1 MVIGT
6 GSAMA
11 WLSVSGLQ
19 AQAPMLKN
27 MGGEPPGF
35 AFRSRA
41 GGFDILEH
49 CRGLGLG
56 AVRMSLPVDR
66 SSRRSV
72 SCARR
77 STGYGM
83 RLIISLPTPKETGA
97 LPQYEAG
104 VRAASELGAVTTHAS
119 FTARRYEEFD
129 SFDAFKASFER
140 HQKSVELAEPV
151 LRKYKMKLAI
161 ENHKGWRAAEHVAW
175 IKRVGSE
182 YVGACYDFGNNIAL
196 CEDPAETFK
205 LLAPV
210 TIYASFKDMAV
221 APYDEGFL
229 LSEMALGE
237 GMLDIT
243 GHGQSSPAE
252 GSEHDLRARDDHA
265 RAAEDSRLHEEVLG
279 DVRRH
284 LQPAARPRPRARSR
298 NRAHD
303 AAEDAA
309 DAHRRLEPG
318 RRIEARRRHD
328 QSFDRLRAEEFVALV
343 SSGGTS
349 SPGPLYTLARRD
361 PAPRSA
367 RVAHSL
373 SLVRADYE
381 MASSPD

>member
-1 MVIGT
+1 MT
-6 GSAMA
+6 RREMLASTSSTLAY
-11 WLSVSGLQ
+11 LSVAGFQ

-56 AVRMSLPVDR
+56 AVRMSLPSTDPAAIRELRKKVD
-66 SSRRSV
+66 S
-72 SCARR
+72 
-77 STGYGM
+77 YGM
-83 RLIISLPTPKETGA
+83 RLIISLPTPKEAGA
-97 LPQYEAG
+97 LAQYEAG

-129 SFDAFKASFER
+129 SFEAFKASFER

-175 IKRVGSE
+175 VKRVGSE

-196 CEDPAETFK
+196 CEDPAETLE

-221 APYDEGFL
+221 AAYDEGFL

-237 GMLDIT
+237 GMLDIPGMVKVLQQKDPNMIFALEMIT
-243 GHGQSSPAE
+243 REPLKIPVFTKKYWATFDDTYSPLPGRDLARVLEIVRTTPPKTPLTRTAGLSSAE
-252 GSEHDLRARDDHA
+252 GLKLEDDLINRSIVYARKN
-265 RAAEDSRLHEEVLG
+265 L
-279 DVRRH
+279 
-284 LQPAARPRPRARSR
+284 
-298 NRAHD
+298 
-303 AAEDAA
+303 
-309 DAHRRLEPG
+309 
-318 RRIEARRRHD
+318 
-328 QSFDRLRAEEFVALV
+328 
-343 SSGGTS
+343 
-349 SPGPLYTLARRD
+349 TL
-361 PAPRSA
+361 
-367 RVAHSL
+367 
-373 SLVRADYE
+373 
-381 MASSPD
+381 

>member
-1 MVIGT
+1 MT
-6 GSAMA
+6 RREMLASTSSTLAY
-11 WLSVSGLQ
+11 LSVAGLQ

-56 AVRMSLPVDR
+56 AVRMNLPSTDPAAIRELRKKVD
-66 SSRRSV
+66 S
-72 SCARR
+72 
-77 STGYGM
+77 YGM
-83 RLIISLPTPKETGA
+83 RLIISLPTPKEAGA
-97 LPQYEAG
+97 LAQYEAG

-129 SFDAFKASFER
+129 SFEAFKASFER

-196 CEDPAETFK
+196 CEDPAETLK

-237 GMLDIT
+237 GMLDIAGMVKVLQQKDPNMIFALEMIT
-243 GHGQSSPAE
+243 REPLKIPVFTKKYWATFDDTYSPLPGRDLARVLEIVRTTPPKTPLTRTAGLSPADGLKLE
-252 GSEHDLRARDDHA
+252 DDMINRSIVYARK
-265 RAAEDSRLHEEVLG
+265 
-279 DVRRH
+279 
-284 LQPAARPRPRARSR
+284 
-298 NRAHD
+298 N
-303 AAEDAA
+303 
-309 DAHRRLEPG
+309 
-318 RRIEARRRHD
+318 
-328 QSFDRLRAEEFVALV
+328 
-343 SSGGTS
+343 
-349 SPGPLYTLARRD
+349 
-361 PAPRSA
+361 
-367 RVAHSL
+367 L
-373 SLVRADYE
+373 SL
-381 MASSPD
+381 

>member
-1 MVIGT
+1 MT
-6 GSAMA
+6 RREMLASSSSTLAY
-11 WLSVSGLQ
+11 LSVAGLQ
-19 AQAPMLKN
+19 AQTPMLKN

-56 AVRMSLPVDR
+56 AVRMNLPSTDPAAVRELRKKVD
-66 SSRRSV
+66 S
-72 SCARR
+72 
-77 STGYGM
+77 YGM
-83 RLIISLPTPKETGA
+83 RLIISLPTPKEAGA
-97 LPQYEAG
+97 LAQYEAG

-129 SFDAFKASFER
+129 SFEAFKASFER

-161 ENHKGWRAAEHVAW
+161 ENHKGWRAAEHAAW

-196 CEDPAETFK
+196 CEDPAETLK

-243 GHGQSSPAE
+243 GMVKVLQQKDPNMIFALEMITREPLKIPVFTKKYWATFDDTYSPLPGRDLARVLEIVRTTPPKTALTRTAGLSPAE
-252 GSEHDLRARDDHA
+252 GLKLEDDMINRSIVYARKN
-265 RAAEDSRLHEEVLG
+265 L
-279 DVRRH
+279 
-284 LQPAARPRPRARSR
+284 
-298 NRAHD
+298 
-303 AAEDAA
+303 
-309 DAHRRLEPG
+309 
-318 RRIEARRRHD
+318 
-328 QSFDRLRAEEFVALV
+328 
-343 SSGGTS
+343 
-349 SPGPLYTLARRD
+349 TL
-361 PAPRSA
+361 
-367 RVAHSL
+367 
-373 SLVRADYE
+373 
-381 MASSPD
+381 